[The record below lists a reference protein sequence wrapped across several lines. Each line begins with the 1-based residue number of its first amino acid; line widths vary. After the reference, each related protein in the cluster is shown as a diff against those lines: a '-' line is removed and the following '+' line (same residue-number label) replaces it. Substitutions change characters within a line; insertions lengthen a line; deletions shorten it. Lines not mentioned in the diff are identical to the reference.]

1 MNLKDINKDFITEDI
16 NYECKA
22 RLNDKDPL
30 KWLKTVCAF
39 ANSNG
44 GTIYCGV
51 EDKTFKL
58 IGYEN
63 YEIDKEKQYFYHNI
77 KEHFQLHLNITSKI
91 IPYLINDKT
100 RYIIKF
106 KIDESN
112 TKPVILN
119 YNGMPLIYIRRD
131 GFTNIPT
138 YEEIQSLA
146 LNTKNKHYDSQV
158 LDIKYNENNFTSFFK
173 FCYERKNA
181 YPTLKELK
189 SIPFFDDN
197 LNLYAGSYLFSD
209 NYSLE
214 NSKITCTYYPSKNKG
229 SNEIID
235 SVNFKGN
242 LIDGFYFIYNFVNK
256 YQKHGFIKY
265 NDKRVDT
272 TSFPSRALFEAII
285 NALVHRDYFIDD
297 SQISVDL
304 FTNRLVITSPGSFY
318 GQSETNITY
327 NLKEFASKRRNN
339 LIASIF
345 VYLKAMEAK
354 GTGFEKIM
362 EEYKDA
368 DALHKPYIFEKNL
381 QFNIVLPDLL
391 DKEGIPLNFD
401 KIKILKP
408 YEVKSTYDYQIL
420 SFCYGKYQSVKE
432 IANNLNI
439 SNSSYFRNNI
449 LENLITENLLI
460 RKIEGKTSF
469 YLTNEENVKL
479 R

>member
-100 RYIIKF
+100 RYIIEF

-158 LDIKYNENNFTSFFK
+158 LDIKYNALLFF
-173 FCYERKNA
+173 
-181 YPTLKELK
+181 
-189 SIPFFDDN
+189 II
-197 LNLYAGSYLFSD
+197 
-209 NYSLE
+209 SL
-214 NSKITCTYYPSKNKG
+214 
-229 SNEIID
+229 
-235 SVNFKGN
+235 
-242 LIDGFYFIYNFVNK
+242 
-256 YQKHGFIKY
+256 
-265 NDKRVDT
+265 
-272 TSFPSRALFEAII
+272 
-285 NALVHRDYFIDD
+285 
-297 SQISVDL
+297 
-304 FTNRLVITSPGSFY
+304 
-318 GQSETNITY
+318 
-327 NLKEFASKRRNN
+327 
-339 LIASIF
+339 
-345 VYLKAMEAK
+345 
-354 GTGFEKIM
+354 
-362 EEYKDA
+362 
-368 DALHKPYIFEKNL
+368 
-381 QFNIVLPDLL
+381 
-391 DKEGIPLNFD
+391 
-401 KIKILKP
+401 
-408 YEVKSTYDYQIL
+408 
-420 SFCYGKYQSVKE
+420 
-432 IANNLNI
+432 
-439 SNSSYFRNNI
+439 
-449 LENLITENLLI
+449 
-460 RKIEGKTSF
+460 
-469 YLTNEENVKL
+469 
-479 R
+479 